1 MSMSLGEGHD
11 CPMKLTRISA
21 IRRKEL
27 RQAAF
32 AVLQDEGV
40 AGATLEKV
48 AARAGASKGIVL
60 HYFRNK
66 QELFEHA
73 MREAN
78 AELRDTVIARLKRA
92 TTPMERI
99 DAVIEG
105 NFEPHLFR
113 PSICHAWLSL
123 CAEVP
128 RDAKL
133 ARIQTVIHARMRSN
147 LLSGLRALAPADV
160 ADDIALLV
168 TTLIDGFWLRLGLGP
183 DSISREQAIAE
194 IKDVVAAKL
203 AAASHQWDQRSEQSQ
218 PLRRQSLHPSDT

>member
-1 MSMSLGEGHD
+1 
-11 CPMKLTRISA
+11 MKLTKISA

-32 AVLQDEGV
+32 QVLQQEGM

-48 AARAGASKGIVL
+48 AAHAGASKGIVL

-78 AELRDTVIARLKRA
+78 LVLSEAVSARLRQA
-92 TTPMERI
+92 TTPYERLEAII
-99 DAVIEG
+99 DG
-105 NFEPHLFR
+105 NFEARFFQ

-128 RDAKL
+128 REPQL

-147 LLSGLRALAPADV
+147 LMSALVHLLPRAECEEV
-160 ADDIALLV
+160 ALTITA
-168 TTLIDGFWLRLGLGP
+168 LIDGLWLRAGLQSGGL
-183 DSISREQAIAE
+183 SRDTA
-194 IKDVVAAKL
+194 L
-203 AAASHQWDQRSEQSQ
+203 AQMRDYLDHRLPFQ
-218 PLRRQSLHPSDT
+218 PTV

>member
-1 MSMSLGEGHD
+1 
-11 CPMKLTRISA
+11 MKLTKISA

-32 AVLQDEGV
+32 EVLQREGM

-48 AARAGASKGIVL
+48 ASHAGASKGIVL
-60 HYFRNK
+60 HYFHNK

-78 AELRDTVIARLKRA
+78 VALGQAVVARLKRA
-92 TTPMERI
+92 TTAYDRLEAI
-99 DAVIEG
+99 IEG
-105 NFEPHLFR
+105 NFEERFFQ

-128 RDAKL
+128 REPRL

-147 LLSGLRALAPADV
+147 LMSALVHLLPRSECEAV
-160 ADDIALLV
+160 ALTI
-168 TTLIDGFWLRLGLGP
+168 TSLIDGLWLRAGLQSERLTR
-183 DSISREQAIAE
+183 DKA
-194 IKDVVAAKL
+194 L
-203 AAASHQWDQRSEQSQ
+203 AQVRDYLDHRI
-218 PLRRQSLHPSDT
+218 PRR

>member
-1 MSMSLGEGHD
+1 MSTWIRYTGIDPL
-11 CPMKLTRISA
+11 KLTRLSD

-32 AVLQDEGV
+32 AVLEREGI

-48 AARAGASKGIVL
+48 AAQAGASKGIVL

-78 AELRDTVIARLKRA
+78 AVLCFAVIARLRRA
-92 TTPMERI
+92 RTPMERL

-105 NFEPHLFR
+105 NFEEHLFL
-113 PSICHAWLSL
+113 PPLCHAWLSL

-128 RDAKL
+128 RDEKL
-133 ARIQTVIHARMRSN
+133 ARIQRVIHARMRSN
-147 LLSGLRALAPADV
+147 LLSGLRGLASRELAEEIV
-160 ADDIALLV
+160 LGV
-168 TTLIDGFWLRLGLGP
+168 TALIDGLWLRLGLQPGSVTRKQALRQVK
-183 DSISREQAIAE
+183 DFVASR
-194 IKDVVAAKL
+194 L
-203 AAASHQWDQRSEQSQ
+203 A
-218 PLRRQSLHPSDT
+218 LRQSAPIDLASAG

>member
-1 MSMSLGEGHD
+1 
-11 CPMKLTRISA
+11 MKLTKISA

-32 AVLQDEGV
+32 EVLQREGM
-40 AGATLEKV
+40 ASATLEKV
-48 AARAGASKGIVL
+48 ASHAGASKGIVL

-78 AELRDTVIARLKRA
+78 VALSQAVIARLKLA
-92 TTPMERI
+92 TTACDRLEAI
-99 DAVIEG
+99 IEG
-105 NFEPHLFR
+105 NFEERFFQ

-128 RDAKL
+128 RDPKL

-147 LLSGLRALAPADV
+147 LMSALVHILPRGECEAV
-160 ADDIALLV
+160 ALTI
-168 TTLIDGFWLRLGLGP
+168 TSLIDGLWLRAGLQSGGLTRETALAQMRDYLDHRIP
-183 DSISREQAIAE
+183 SR
-194 IKDVVAAKL
+194 
-203 AAASHQWDQRSEQSQ
+203 
-218 PLRRQSLHPSDT
+218 

>member
-1 MSMSLGEGHD
+1 MDSHAWID
-11 CPMKLTRISA
+11 PVKLKRLSD

-32 AVLQDEGV
+32 AVLEREGI

-48 AARAGASKGIVL
+48 AAQAGASKGIVL

-78 AELRDTVIARLKRA
+78 AVLCNAVVARLRRA
-92 TTPMERI
+92 RTPMERM

-105 NFEPHLFR
+105 NFEEHLFQ
-113 PSICHAWLSL
+113 PPLCHAWLSL

-128 RDAKL
+128 RDEKL
-133 ARIQTVIHARMRSN
+133 ARIQKVIHARMRSN
-147 LLSGLRALAPADV
+147 LLSGLHGLASPRD
-160 ADDIALLV
+160 ADDIALGV
-168 TTLIDGFWLRLGLGP
+168 TALIDGLWLRLGLQPG
-183 DSISREQAIAE
+183 SVSREQAILQV
-194 IKDVVAAKL
+194 KNYVAGQL
-203 AAASHQWDQRSEQSQ
+203 ATKEPVIVGA
-218 PLRRQSLHPSDT
+218 

>member
-1 MSMSLGEGHD
+1 MSTWIRQAWTH
-11 CPMKLTRISA
+11 PVKLKRLSE

-32 AVLQDEGV
+32 AVLEREGI

-48 AARAGASKGIVL
+48 AAQAGASKGIVL

-78 AELRDTVIARLKRA
+78 AVLCQAVIARLRRA
-92 TTPMERI
+92 KTPMERM

-105 NFEPHLFR
+105 NFEEHLFQ
-113 PSICHAWLSL
+113 PALCHAWLSL

-128 RDAKL
+128 RDEKM
-133 ARIQTVIHARMRSN
+133 ARIQRVIHARMRSN
-147 LLSGLRALAPADV
+147 LLSGLHGLASPAD
-160 ADDIALLV
+160 ADDIALGV
-168 TTLIDGFWLRLGLGP
+168 TALIDGLWLRLGLQPG
-183 DSISREQAIAE
+183 SVSREQAVRQV
-194 IKDVVAAKL
+194 KNYVAGRL
-203 AAASHQWDQRSEQSQ
+203 A
-218 PLRRQSLHPSDT
+218 LRELATVGA

>member
-1 MSMSLGEGHD
+1 MSTWIRDAWIE
-11 CPMKLTRISA
+11 PVKLTRLSD

-32 AVLQDEGV
+32 AVLQREGI

-48 AARAGASKGIVL
+48 ASQAGASKGIVL

-78 AELRDTVIARLKRA
+78 VVLRDAVIARLRRA
-92 TTPMERI
+92 RTPMERL

-105 NFEPHLFR
+105 NFEPHLFQ
-113 PSICHAWLSL
+113 PPLCHAWLSL

-128 RDAKL
+128 RDENL
-133 ARIQTVIHARMRSN
+133 ARIQKVIHARMRSN
-147 LLSGLRALAPADV
+147 LLSGLRGLAPPREAE
-160 ADDIALLV
+160 DIALGV
-168 TTLIDGFWLRLGLGP
+168 SALIDGLWLRLALRPG
-183 DSISREQAIAE
+183 SVSREQAIRQV
-194 IKDVVAAKL
+194 KDHVAARL
-203 AAASHQWDQRSEQSQ
+203 VFREALPGDEAAVASGRRSGEVHTV
-218 PLRRQSLHPSDT
+218 R

>member
-1 MSMSLGEGHD
+1 MSTCDLEPLD
-11 CPMKLTRISA
+11 LPVKLSRISD
-21 IRRKEL
+21 IRRREL

-32 AVLQDEGV
+32 AVLQSEGI

-48 AARAGASKGIVL
+48 AAHAGASKGIVL

-78 AELRDTVIARLKRA
+78 AVLRDAVIVRLKLA
-92 TTPMERI
+92 HTPMQRV

-105 NFEPHLFR
+105 NFEPHFFQ

-128 RDAKL
+128 RDEKL
-133 ARIQTVIHARMRSN
+133 ARIQKVIHARMRSN
-147 LLSGLRALAPADV
+147 LLSGLRDLAPLPE
-160 ADDIALLV
+160 ADDIAFGV
-168 TTLIDGFWLRLGLGP
+168 TALIDGLWLRLGLHAG
-183 DSISREQAIAE
+183 SVSRERAIRLVKE
-194 IKDVVAAKL
+194 HVAAHL
-203 AAASHQWDQRSEQSQ
+203 QFVGQGEAGA
-218 PLRRQSLHPSDT
+218 

>member
-1 MSMSLGEGHD
+1 MSTWIRNAWID
-11 CPMKLTRISA
+11 PVKLKRLSE

-32 AVLQDEGV
+32 AVLEREGI

-48 AARAGASKGIVL
+48 AAQAGASKGIVL

-78 AELRDTVIARLKRA
+78 AVLCQAVIARLRRA
-92 TTPMERI
+92 RTPMERM

-105 NFEPHLFR
+105 NFEEHLFQ
-113 PSICHAWLSL
+113 PPLCHAWLSL

-128 RDAKL
+128 RDEKM
-133 ARIQTVIHARMRSN
+133 ARIQRVIHARMRSN
-147 LLSGLRALAPADV
+147 LLSGLHGLASPGD
-160 ADDIALLV
+160 ADDIALGV
-168 TTLIDGFWLRLGLGP
+168 TALIDGLWLRLGLQPG
-183 DSISREQAIAE
+183 SVSREQAVRQV
-194 IKDVVAAKL
+194 KNYVAGRL
-203 AAASHQWDQRSEQSQ
+203 ALRELASAGA
-218 PLRRQSLHPSDT
+218 

>member
-1 MSMSLGEGHD
+1 MSTWIRHAWIG
-11 CPMKLTRISA
+11 PVKLARLSD

-32 AVLQDEGV
+32 AVLEREGI

-48 AARAGASKGIVL
+48 AAQAGASKGIVL

-78 AELRDTVIARLKRA
+78 AVLCHAVIARLRRA
-92 TTPMERI
+92 RTPMERL

-105 NFEPHLFR
+105 NFEEHLFL
-113 PSICHAWLSL
+113 PPLCHAWLSL

-128 RDAKL
+128 RDEKL
-133 ARIQTVIHARMRSN
+133 ARIQKVIHARMRSN
-147 LLSGLRALAPADV
+147 LLSGLRGVTAPGLADEIV
-160 ADDIALLV
+160 LGV
-168 TTLIDGFWLRLGLGP
+168 TALIDGLWLRLGLQPGSVTR
-183 DSISREQAIAE
+183 DQAVRQV
-194 IKDVVAAKL
+194 KDYVAGRL
-203 AAASHQWDQRSEQSQ
+203 A
-218 PLRRQSLHPSDT
+218 LRRSA